1 MGILN
6 TISETFW
13 STDVWL
19 PPNTTWADIAPG
31 SRPDVQHTDYR
42 HLVWPLPM
50 AVAMLFIRHC
60 LEKYW
65 FAPVGRSLG
74 IRSTRPKPP
83 PLCAPLDAAYN
94 QCTRLSHKTVVA
106 LSKQTD
112 LSERQVE
119 RWWRRR
125 RAQDKP
131 TTLVKFCENSFRCV
145 YYTYSFIFGI
155 VVLWDKPWLWNI
167 KECWYSYPHQS
178 ISNDVWWYYM
188 ISMAFYWSLM
198 ASQFFDVRRK
208 DFWQMFIHHIITI
221 ALIAFSWICNLHRVG
236 SLVLVVH
243 DCADIF
249 LEAAK
254 LTKYA
259 QYQKICDAI
268 FAIFILV
275 WVVTRLGMY
284 PRIIYSSSYEA
295 TKILPMFPA
304 YYIFNSLLLLLLVL
318 HIGWTYLIFQIARQ
332 ALRAGQ
338 MDGDVRSSSD
348 EISDSSVDNPATAA
362 TANGNGKHLANT
374 QQTNGT
380 PKREANGNA
389 KATSLQ
395 SDNPTPL
402 TAQ

>member
-6 TISETFW
+6 TISDTFW
-13 STDVWL
+13 STSVWL

-31 SRPDVQHTDYR
+31 SRPDVQHADYR
-42 HLVWPLPM
+42 HLIWPLPM
-50 AVAMLFIRHC
+50 AAVILFIRHV

-74 IRSTRPKPP
+74 IKSVRPKPV
-83 PLCAPLDAAYN
+83 PLNPVLDQAYS
-94 QCTRLSHKTVVA
+94 QSSRLNHKTVVA
-106 LSKQTD
+106 LAKQTD
-112 LSERQVE
+112 LTERQVE
-119 RWWRRR
+119 RWWRKK

-131 TTLVKFCENSFRCV
+131 TILVKFCENSFRCL

-178 ISNDVWWYYM
+178 ISNDIWWYYM
-188 ISMAFYWSLM
+188 ISMAFYWSLT

-221 ALIAFSWICNLHRVG
+221 ALIAFSWVCNLHRVG

-259 QYQKICDAI
+259 QYQKVCDTI
-268 FAIFILV
+268 FAIFIVV
-275 WVVTRLGMY
+275 WLVTRLGMY
-284 PRIIYSSSYEA
+284 PRIIYSSSVEA
-295 TKILPMFPA
+295 PQILPMFPA
-304 YYIFNSLLLLLLVL
+304 YYIFNSMLLLLLLL
-318 HIGWTYLIFQIARQ
+318 HIGWTYLIFQIAVQ

-348 EISDSSVDNPATAA
+348 EISDSSVDN
-362 TANGNGKHLANT
+362 NGIAKENGTKKEPIT
-374 QQTNGT
+374 QQNGT
-380 PKREANGNA
+380 PKKPRIEENGSA
-389 KATSLQ
+389 KTTQ
-395 SDNPTPL
+395 TKSDNSTPL
-402 TAQ
+402 TTQ